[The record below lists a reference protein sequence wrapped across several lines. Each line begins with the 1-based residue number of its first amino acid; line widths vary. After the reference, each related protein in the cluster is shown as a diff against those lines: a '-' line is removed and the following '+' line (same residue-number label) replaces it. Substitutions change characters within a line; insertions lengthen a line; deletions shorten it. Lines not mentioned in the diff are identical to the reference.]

1 MEYDIVVG
9 ICTRD
14 CADTVENI
22 VKVVDK
28 TLTKYFSKYTSMI
41 MCCDGFSKDDTKKV
55 FLNTNTKNDKKFLTE
70 KGKRCKGS
78 AVRTVIEKAKELNF
92 KVVLFIDGD
101 LEKLKEDWIKKLITQ
116 VLVKEND
123 FSIATYLTDKNDMLI
138 NNHIVYPLTKS
149 LFNIPLRQPSNGEC
163 CLSRKLALKL
173 IGNKFFPSDCSI
185 NLFMTLFATCEGY
198 GVVEVKAGAKDHSS
212 NTRLD
217 KPEENVIPDF
227 NQYLKL
233 LISMMRYYKACIRKC
248 GKHNIKKVGS
258 FDTTRVRKVN
268 IPINVYCEY
277 SRNYISDEKHYVEEL
292 IRNLN
297 KQSVTGLKVAWLNWL
312 CIYFERTKNLSS
324 KEAEKE
330 VNRLVRLFV
339 KNKEK
344 LVL

>member
-14 CADTVENI
+14 CEGTIENI

-28 TLTKYFSKYTSMI
+28 TLVKYFSKYTSMI
-41 MCCDGFSKDDTKKV
+41 MCCDGFSKDNTKKIFCDVKAKNDTK
-55 FLNTNTKNDKKFLTE
+55 FITE
-70 KGKRCKGS
+70 KGKRSKGS
-78 AVRTVIEKAKELNF
+78 AVKTVIEKAKELNF

-101 LEKLKEDWIKKLITQ
+101 LEKLKEGWIKKLITQ

-123 FSIATYLTDKNDMLI
+123 FSIATYITDKNDLLI

-149 LFNIPLRQPSNGEC
+149 LFNIPLKQPTNGEC
-163 CLSRKLALKL
+163 CLSRKLCLKL
-173 IGNKFFPSDCSI
+173 IGNKFFPNDCSV
-185 NLFMTLFATCEGY
+185 NLFMTLFAICEGY
-198 GVVEVKAGAKDHSS
+198 NVVEVKAGVKDHAS
-212 NTRLD
+212 NLRLD

-233 LISMMRYYKACIRKC
+233 LISMIRYYRACINKC

-258 FDTTRVRKVN
+258 FETTRVRKVN
-268 IPINVYCEY
+268 ISLPVYCEY
-277 SRNYISDEKHYVEEL
+277 SRNYLTDEKHYVEE
-292 IRNLN
+292 IIKFLN

-312 CIYFERTKNLSS
+312 CIYFEKTKSWSS

-330 VNRLVRLFV
+330 VNKLVRLFV
-339 KNKEK
+339 KSKDK